1 MRGRKTKLT
10 PQTREIILGAIRD
23 GYTLAAARHFAG
35 IGEATLFRWLAEFRE
50 FRESI
55 EKARREAV
63 EIKIKGNPRAL
74 SRARYEQKATPQEL
88 TQKAYKEIMRTMKDG
103 RVPYGVAVD
112 ALALAAAELEDMAI
126 EQSVSWAEDPK
137 KAKVH
142 EDHRGL

>member
-1 MRGRKTKLT
+1 MARGRKTKLT
-10 PQTREIILGAIRD
+10 PQTREIILRAIRD
-23 GYTLAAARHFAG
+23 GYTLAAAARFAG
-35 IGEATLFRWLAEFRE
+35 AAYRTLWFWQRQFPNFRNAII
-50 FRESI
+50 SAQ
-55 EKARREAV
+55 KEAV
-63 EIKIKGNPRAL
+63 DIKIKGNPRAL

-142 EDHRGL
+142 EDFR